1 MTDDRR
7 QELFQDAEPAE
18 DGGKFR
24 LVVGL
29 MALLALFAV
38 GWIAMSLSD
47 LRGEVRSI
55 QQRDTEIGAL
65 RAELA
70 ALKRDTAE
78 EFKEV
83 KDTLSGVWHMHKPA
97 ELEFMGF
104 FASRKEDERRA
115 LLAALEKLDG
125 DDSAAGNDDSSPPVP
140 EDRSVS
146 EAEEAPEPSA
156 DDTPASEGEETPEPS
171 AGDTP
176 ASEGEE
182 APELSGDD
190 TPAFEGDAA
199 LTPVPGD
206 GPASASGVGPTP
218 TTEDPPRPVRGT
230 GEEEPGK
237 EAEAQEDVQE
247 FREYKIQP
255 GDSLSR
261 IARQHGVTAE
271 ALALANGIT
280 NPNRIRVG
288 QTLKIPLR

>member
-1 MTDDRR
+1 MTDDKR

-29 MALLALFAV
+29 MALLALFAA

-70 ALKRDTAE
+70 TLKRDTAE
-78 EFKEV
+78 EFNEV
-83 KDTLSGVWHMHKPA
+83 KDTLNGVWHMHQPA

-125 DDSAAGNDDSSPPVP
+125 DDSAARNDDSSPPVP

-146 EAEEAPEPSA
+146 EGEEAPEPSA
-156 DDTPASEGEETPEPS
+156 
-171 AGDTP
+171 GDSP

-206 GPASASGVGPTP
+206 GPAAASGVGPTP
-218 TTEDPPRPVRGT
+218 TTEDPPRPAPGT

-247 FREYKIQP
+247 FREYKIQR

>member
-156 DDTPASEGEETPEPS
+156 DDTPAPEGEEPPEPS

-176 ASEGEE
+176 VSEGEE

-190 TPAFEGDAA
+190 TQAFEGDAA

-206 GPASASGVGPTP
+206 GPASTSGVGPTP
-218 TTEDPPRPVRGT
+218 TTEDPPRPVPGT

-271 ALALANGIT
+271 ALARANGIT